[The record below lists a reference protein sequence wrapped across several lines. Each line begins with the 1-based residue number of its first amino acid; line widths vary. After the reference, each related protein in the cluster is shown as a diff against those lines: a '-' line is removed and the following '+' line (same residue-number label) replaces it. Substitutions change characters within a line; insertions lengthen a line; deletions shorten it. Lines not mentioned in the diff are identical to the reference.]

1 VEISEAGKVVVL
13 YENELLGE
21 GISRYIY
28 THTGIKASVAPLADS
43 HEVVRV
49 LSAQPMIVF
58 VQATEAYSL
67 GNSHHLNPETI
78 LVDIPARA
86 NYEEFGLDEI
96 VTMIRNYPN
105 ESTTVPLHPRAELH
119 IV

>member
-1 VEISEAGKVVVL
+1 VKISEAGKVVVL

-28 THTGIKASVAPLADS
+28 THTGIRASAAALSDS
-43 HEVVRV
+43 HAVVRV

-58 VQATEAYSL
+58 VQAKEAYAL

-96 VTMIRNYPN
+96 VAMIRNYPA
-105 ESTTVPLHPRAELH
+105 EVSDLPLRSRAELH